1 MRSALAFICH
11 LAVALL
17 ATPTV
22 TFFSTTLA
30 YWVIRYVGSAATSPQ
45 QFYSDHL
52 LLLASVSGLLLGY
65 WVCETFTSRS
75 AIWVWIPAVLALG
88 VRIAVWRSTGS
99 VLFHASV
106 IEHFVTADCQIQS
119 WREAGFTTFCSDKLL
134 LMPVIVGSLGYS
146 VGAAVQRI
154 VVLRRRSNALPS

>member
-11 LAVALL
+11 LAIALL
-17 ATPTV
+17 ATPMV
-22 TFFSTTLA
+22 TFFSAALA
-30 YWVIRYVGSAATSPQ
+30 YWVTRYIGSAATSSQ

-65 WVCETFTSRS
+65 VVCDTFTCRS
-75 AIWVWIPAVLALG
+75 AIWVWIPAVLGLG
-88 VRIAVWRSTGS
+88 VRIAVWHSTGS

-119 WREAGFTTFCSDKLL
+119 WREVGFTTLCSDKLL
-134 LMPVIVGSLGYS
+134 LMPVVVG
-146 VGAAVQRI
+146 R
-154 VVLRRRSNALPS
+154 